1 MRTDLTDC
9 FTTAEHT
16 AFINGTVAEAL
27 RCART
32 AATGS
37 GSAPAVMPFQWS
49 FFEGS
54 YSANESERTRV
65 GAGRVA
71 LPPSLMPLPFTV
83 SQAAGAQAVSPLV
96 FAERSRVQVQKV
108 KFVSQVVMWDCPA
121 GFETPHTGP
130 GGRVPNV
137 TRGLIEGE
145 IAQTVRRLVAQGCP
159 S

>member
-1 MRTDLTDC
+1 MRLPQRLRGESVAEDACATDLTDC
-9 FTTAEHT
+9 FTIAEHT
-16 AFINGTVAEAL
+16 AFINATVSEAL

-32 AATGS
+32 AAADS

-83 SQAAGAQAVSPLV
+83 SQAAGAQAVMSPLV
-96 FAERSRVQVQKV
+96 FAVESSRA
-108 KFVSQVVMWDCPA
+108 SS
-121 GFETPHTGP
+121 ETEVGQLDPTGGDVGLP
-130 GGRVPNV
+130 GGV
-137 TRGLIEGE
+137 
-145 IAQTVRRLVAQGCP
+145 
-159 S
+159 